1 MGWCGLAEAPEESR
15 LGEESREEEGSEDRE
30 WGDIGLPRG
39 ETANISATEKQSVI
53 QADPRPTLPAAS
65 PQHVA
70 WPGVG
75 HRHKT
80 NPFVSNNEETIS
92 KCLHW

>member
-39 ETANISATEKQSVI
+39 ETANISDRVELLIVLA
-53 QADPRPTLPAAS
+53 
-65 PQHVA
+65 
-70 WPGVG
+70 GVLTSG
-75 HRHKT
+75 
-80 NPFVSNNEETIS
+80 SS
-92 KCLHW
+92 